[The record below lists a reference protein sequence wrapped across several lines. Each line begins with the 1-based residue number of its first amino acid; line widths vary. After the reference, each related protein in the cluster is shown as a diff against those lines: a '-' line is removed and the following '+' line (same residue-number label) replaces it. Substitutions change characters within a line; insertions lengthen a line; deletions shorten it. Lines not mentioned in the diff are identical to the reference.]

1 MFKQIVNKYKDI
13 IPYIVFGILTTLV
26 NMVVYWICAHAFRI
40 TVVVASIIAWVAAV
54 LFAYVTNR
62 KWVFYSEAFSK
73 REIIKEIVTFFSC
86 RLLTGVVDWVIMYVF
101 AVLIGLDDVII
112 KAIANVVVIVL
123 NYMASK
129 FLIFSKR

>member
-26 NMVVYWICAHAFRI
+26 NIIVYWICAHAFKI

-62 KWVFYSEAFSK
+62 KWVFIVRHSA
-73 REIIKEIVTFFSC
+73 KEK
-86 RLLTGVVDWVIMYVF
+86 L
-101 AVLIGLDDVII
+101 
-112 KAIANVVVIVL
+112 
-123 NYMASK
+123 
-129 FLIFSKR
+129 